1 LPDFEQIY
9 RLASGLTLGCR
20 HPGMARADT
29 TSLRAQK
36 ALDALGTQIVGIA
49 NFHVAT
55 TVRKWRP
62 DLGQCVA
69 VQAATQVIYTPF
81 EGSKMKKLDFGP
93 IFLRV
98 LSKDGRIY
106 MDETAYFNK
115 PMLKEPFKKSIDVD
129 QLKDSLGL
137 LRA

>member
-1 LPDFEQIY
+1 MPDFEPICK
-9 RLASGLTLGCR
+9 LASGLTLGCR

-36 ALDALGTQIVGIA
+36 ALDAFSTQVAGIA

-69 VQAATQVIYTPF
+69 IQAPTQVIYTPF

-93 IFLRV
+93 VFLRT
-98 LSKDGRIY
+98 LSSNGRIY
-106 MDETAYFNK
+106 MDETAYFNE
-115 PMLKEPFKKSIDVD
+115 PMLKKPYLKWTDVD
-129 QLKDSLGL
+129 KLKDSLGL